1 MIEWLADP
9 PFFGGPGQGV
19 RQLVE
24 LFAAF
29 GLTALIG
36 LEREIQGK
44 SAGLRTQTIVGT
56 AAALILLVSKYGFSD
71 VLVQGLVVVDPS
83 RVAAQIVSGIGF
95 LGAGI
100 IIFRR
105 GSVHGLTTA
114 AAVWESAAIGMAA
127 GSGLLLLACT
137 VTAMHFL
144 IILGFM
150 PLARRLTSRLSGS
163 IRVHITYDEG
173 RGVMAAVLQACDR
186 RHWQLAELESDP
198 SGGVILTL
206 SGNGILTAPTA
217 LARIDG
223 VTAIRQVDDDP
234 D

>member
-1 MIEWLADP
+1 
-9 PFFGGPGQGV
+9 
-19 RQLVE
+19 
-24 LFAAF
+24 
-29 GLTALIG
+29 
-36 LEREIQGK
+36 
-44 SAGLRTQTIVGT
+44 
-56 AAALILLVSKYGFSD
+56 
-71 VLVQGLVVVDPS
+71 
-83 RVAAQIVSGIGF
+83 
-95 LGAGI
+95 
-100 IIFRR
+100 
-105 GSVHGLTTA
+105 
-114 AAVWESAAIGMAA
+114 
-127 GSGLLLLACT
+127 
-137 VTAMHFL
+137 MHFL